1 MKIKEQY
8 IGHSIYVPILGCN
21 VEIKEEN
28 AILLLSLRLNE
39 FFEEEIQE
47 KPKKK

>member
-28 AILLLSLRLNE
+28 ALLLLSLRLDE
-39 FFEEEIQE
+39 FFEEEQE